1 MWSEMLAGL
10 GVLILL
16 QINILLTLF
25 ILKQKMDIKERKE
38 LLQPSFNEIGSLS
51 DVYSLEEN

>member
-1 MWSEMLAGL
+1 MWSEILAGL

-38 LLQPSFNEIGSLS
+38 ILRPSFNEIESLS
-51 DVYSLEEN
+51 DVYSLEDN

>member
-1 MWSEMLAGL
+1 MWSEILAGL

-38 LLQPSFNEIGSLS
+38 ILQPSFNEIESLS
-51 DVYSLEEN
+51 DVYSLEDN